1 MIIRKISYLFIA
13 FIIFHCTCARA
24 QEVPTRL
31 HTGYEQLDNKLA
43 GMIRA
48 DEFALSADEAA
59 SMENV
64 VYLDARERGEFT
76 VSHLPDALHIGYDDV
91 DYSLLEDLNRDSP
104 LIVYCT
110 VGYRSE
116 RIADNLRERGFNQVY
131 NLYGSLYAW
140 KLAGYPL
147 LNDAGEPTDQVH
159 TYNRKWGR
167 LVPDSIGEKV
177 W

>member
-1 MIIRKISYLFIA
+1 MVIRKLSYLSIA
-13 FIIFHCTCARA
+13 FILFYCTCARA

-31 HTGYEQLDNKLA
+31 RTGYEQLDSKLA

-48 DEFALSADEAA
+48 DNYAISAKEAA
-59 SMENV
+59 SMDNV
-64 VYLDARERGEFT
+64 VYLDAREREEFA
-76 VSHLPDALHIGYDDV
+76 VSHLPAALHIGYDDV
-91 DYSLLEDLNRDSP
+91 NYSLLEDLNRDGP
-104 LIVYCT
+104 VVVYCT

-116 RIADNLRERGFNQVY
+116 RIADDLRERGFNQVY

-147 LNDAGEPTDQVH
+147 LNDAGEETEEVH

-167 LVPDSIGEKV
+167 LVPDSIGKKV
-177 W
+177 Y